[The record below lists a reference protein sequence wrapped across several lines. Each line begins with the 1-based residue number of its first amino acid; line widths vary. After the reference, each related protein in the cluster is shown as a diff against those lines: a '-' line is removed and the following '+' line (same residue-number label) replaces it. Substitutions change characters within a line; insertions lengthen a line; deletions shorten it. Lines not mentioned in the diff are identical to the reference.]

1 MKIVILDGY
10 VLNPGDLSWS
20 SLEKLGDLTV
30 YDKTIFDNSNDDLI
44 IERIRDAEVVFT
56 NKTPI
61 SENVFK
67 SCPKLKYLG
76 VLATGYNVVDIKASK
91 KFGVVVTNIPSYST
105 DAVAQMAVS
114 LLLELTNHVSIHNK
128 AVKEGQWNEI
138 GEWCFWKKP
147 LMELGSKTAGII
159 GYGKIGQATSKIVQA
174 MGMKVLAY
182 NRHKNKV
189 LESENVKYAELNDVF
204 EKSDVIFLHCPLTEE
219 TKGIINSKSIE
230 HMKDGVIIVNNARGP
245 LIVEEDLAHAL
256 NTGKVYGAALDVTS
270 REPIEKES
278 PLLKAENC
286 IITPHISWA
295 AKETRERLLNIAVE
309 NLKNF
314 LEGNP
319 INVIIL

>member
-76 VLATGYNVVDIKASK
+76 VFATGYNVVDIKASK

-138 GEWCFWKKP
+138 GEWCFWKKL

-256 NTGKVYGAALDVTS
+256 NIGKVYGAALDVTS

>member
-30 YDKTIFDNSNDDLI
+30 YDKTIFDNSNDGLI
-44 IERIRDAEVVFT
+44 IDRIKNAEIVFT

-67 SCPKLKYLG
+67 NCSKLKYLG

-105 DAVAQMAVS
+105 DAVAQMAVA

-128 AVKEGQWNEI
+128 AVRDGQWNEI
-138 GEWCFWKKP
+138 GEWCFWEKP
-147 LMELGSKTAGII
+147 LMELAGKTAGII

-189 LESENVKYAELNDVF
+189 LESENVKYGELNDVF

-230 HMKDGVIIVNNARGP
+230 RMKDGVIIVNNARGP
-245 LIVEEDLAHAL
+245 LIVEEDLANAL

-278 PLLKAENC
+278 SLLKAENC

-295 AKETRERLLNIAVE
+295 AKETRQRLINIAVE
-309 NLKNF
+309 NLKKF

>member
-10 VLNPGDLSWS
+10 VLNPGDLRWS

-44 IERIRDAEVVFT
+44 IERIKDAEVVFT

-67 SCPKLKYLG
+67 NCPKLKYLG

-147 LMELGSKTAGII
+147 LMELGGKTAGII

-204 EKSDVIFLHCPLTEE
+204 EKSNVIFLHCPLTEE

-270 REPIEKES
+270 REPVKKES

>member
-20 SLEKLGDLTV
+20 SLEELGDLTV
-30 YDKTIFDNSNDDLI
+30 YDKTVFDNSNDDLI
-44 IERIRDAEVVFT
+44 IERIKDAEIVFT

-67 SCPKLKYLG
+67 NCPKLKYLG
-76 VLATGYNVVDIKASK
+76 VLATGYNIVDIKASK
-91 KFGVVVTNIPSYST
+91 KFGVVVTNIPNYST

-128 AVKEGQWNEI
+128 AVKERQWNEI
-138 GEWCFWKKP
+138 GEWCFWKKS

-230 HMKDGVIIVNNARGP
+230 RMKDGVIIVNNARGS

-256 NTGKVYGAALDVTS
+256 NNGKVYGAALDVTS

-309 NLKNF
+309 NLKKF